1 MNILAALVSGLLFGA
16 GLILSGMSDP
26 AKVFGFLDVA
36 GQWDPSLAFV
46 MAGGIGVA
54 VLPFALATRLER
66 SWLGQTIALPEK
78 NGITDRLVVGSALF
92 GVGWGLAGI
101 CPGPALIGLG
111 AGYLPATIFA
121 VSMLLGMAAS
131 ERYVSKNE

>member
-1 MNILAALVSGLLFGA
+1 MNVLVALFSGLVFRA

-26 AKVFGFLDVA
+26 AKVLDFLDIA
-36 GQWDPSLAFV
+36 GKWDPSLAFV

-66 SWLGQTIALPEK
+66 SWLEEPIALPEK
-78 NGITDRLVVGSALF
+78 NTITRNLLVGSAVF

-101 CPGPALIGLG
+101 CPGPALISLG
-111 AGYLPATIFA
+111 SGY
-121 VSMLLGMAAS
+121 
-131 ERYVSKNE
+131 

>member
-1 MNILAALVSGLLFGA
+1 MNVLVALVSGLVFGA

-26 AKVFGFLDVA
+26 AKVLDFLDIA
-36 GQWDPSLAFV
+36 GKWDPSLAFV

-66 SWLGQTIALPEK
+66 SWLEEPIALPEK
-78 NGITDRLVVGSALF
+78 NTITRNLLVGSAVF

-101 CPGPALIGLG
+101 CPGPALISLG
-111 AGYLPATIFA
+111 SGYLPGAIFA
-121 VSMLLGMAAS
+121 MGMFVGMEAS
-131 ERYVSKNE
+131 NWRGASQE

>member
-1 MNILAALVSGLLFGA
+1 MNILVALVSGLVFGA

-36 GQWDPSLAFV
+36 GQWDPSLVFV

-54 VLPFALATRLER
+54 VLPFALAARLQR
-66 SWLGQTIALPEK
+66 SWLGQPIVLPEK
-78 NGITDRLVVGSALF
+78 NGITRHLLIGSAVF

-101 CPGPALIGLG
+101 CPGPALISLG
-111 AGYLPATIFA
+111 SGYLPGVIFA
-121 VSMLLGMAAS
+121 MCMFLGM
-131 ERYVSKNE
+131 EVNDRFTSKP